1 MDKPR
6 KKQMIKTIGIIIIS
20 NVSISN
26 PLKKDSVDIVSTL

>member
-26 PLKKDSVDIVSTL
+26 PFKKR